1 MRSSTTAFGCWP
13 GAVPSASGFLPATGM
28 TGPSV
33 FRSFAEALNALK
45 VTTCLLD
52 GEAVTCTGAGLADFD
67 QLRYKHGDV
76 HLCAFD
82 LVESNQPPSSI
93 PTDDGGLA
101 HSRGGFL

>member
-1 MRSSTTAFGCWP
+1 VNRKAGTA
-13 GAVPSASGFLPATGM
+13 ALM
-28 TGPSV
+28 TNLS
-33 FRSFAEALNALK
+33 
-45 VTTCLLD
+45 LD
-52 GEAVTCTGAGLADFD
+52 GEAVTCTSAGVADFD